1 MMRHQHVI
9 LSERREAPESKD
21 IFGRKD
27 R

>member
-21 IFGRKD
+21 LFGRKD